1 MITSS
6 GLSDPSGDPARFI
19 DGEPSRRRERLSG
32 RRAEGE
38 HYHPRAVRAARSGA
52 GNNSATIAESN
63 GRGLFQARGTPLSIN
78 QRLEVARA
86 HAPAAM
92 RWQARSEYRKG
103 CAAIGFQKIG
113 SPLCINSARRANPH
127 RDPRV
132 NPISLKP
139 VK

>member
-63 GRGLFQARGTPLSIN
+63 GRALSSPWHAAIYKPAFGSRARACACGDAMASALGIP
-78 QRLEVARA
+78 QRLCCDWISGNRLAVAY
-86 HAPAAM
+86 
-92 RWQARSEYRKG
+92 Q
-103 CAAIGFQKIG
+103 
-113 SPLCINSARRANPH
+113 
-127 RDPRV
+127 
-132 NPISLKP
+132 
-139 VK
+139 